1 MTGELGWARL
11 KECVAG
17 SPEASGCSRRVEVLG
32 SGVDVF
38 ASSQDTAGVRVFASS
53 QDTSHWTASPTHVAM
68 EIRVEHT
75 DKTYEE
81 AERARALKLSIVA
94 HVLVGLG
101 LFFVSCDFSYC

>member
-11 KECVAG
+11 KECVA
-17 SPEASGCSRRVEVLG
+17 
-32 SGVDVF
+32 DVF

-75 DKTYEE
+75 DKEYEE
-81 AERARALKLSIVA
+81 AERARAMKLSIVA